1 LGADADRV
9 FVVAKIGA
17 EHKNLKDQRPAFCEK
32 LQLFTV
38 GLTV

>member
-1 LGADADRV
+1 MLIGYLLY
-9 FVVAKIGA
+9 AKRGA